1 VTANLHRS
9 LSAKQRE
16 WPLSVREGDGLD
28 PLLVVAALLY
38 SVADFGAYLDRYARQ
53 LADWIVALAHELARR
68 LGDDWRQSLGLGP
81 LWGTP

>member
-1 VTANLHRS
+1 
-9 LSAKQRE
+9 
-16 WPLSVREGDGLD
+16 VRNNDNRD
-28 PLLVVAALLY
+28 PLLIVAGLLY
-38 SVADFGAYLDRYARQ
+38 FVADVGAYLDRYARQ